1 MSDKILIVEDQVV
14 VQMGLEIL
22 LEQTFVGL
30 EVNFASSFSSALEHL
45 AREAVDIIILDIN
58 IPGGENS
65 KMIQKFRDLQPG
77 VKILVFTGL
86 EEEIY
91 AAHYLQAGA
100 DGFVSKIKDEKLLLT
115 MIGKMLSEGKFFK
128 KEEIN
133 EVLITNNFSELSASE
148 QRVMYLL
155 IQGKY
160 TKEIASDLNLKV
172 STISTYKSRIFEKL
186 NVGNVIDLIKR
197 VEIEKN
203 LN

>member
-1 MSDKILIVEDQVV
+1 MSEKILIVEDQVV

-115 MIGKMLSEGKFFK
+115 MIRKMLSEGKFFK

>member
-1 MSDKILIVEDQVV
+1 MGEKILVVEDQVV

-22 LEQTFVGL
+22 LEESFDDLRVD
-30 EVNFASSFSSALEHL
+30 FASSFASALDYL
-45 AREAVDIIILDIN
+45 AKEVVDLIILDIN

-65 KMIQKFRDLQPG
+65 KMIQKLRALQPA

-86 EEEIY
+86 EQEIY
-91 AAHYLQAGA
+91 ASHYLKAGA
-100 DGFVSKIKDEKLLLT
+100 DGFVSKINDENQLLT
-115 MIGKMLSEGKFFK
+115 AIGKILTEDKHFQ
-128 KEEIN
+128 KEKIKETLV
-133 EVLITNNFSELSASE
+133 ENNFPELSPSE

-155 IQGKY
+155 IEGKY

-186 NVGNVIDLIKR
+186 NVDNVIELIRK
-197 VEIEKN
+197 VEIHKN

>member
-1 MSDKILIVEDQVV
+1 
-14 VQMGLEIL
+14 
-22 LEQTFVGL
+22 
-30 EVNFASSFSSALEHL
+30 
-45 AREAVDIIILDIN
+45 
-58 IPGGENS
+58 
-65 KMIQKFRDLQPG
+65 
-77 VKILVFTGL
+77 
-86 EEEIY
+86 EIY

-115 MIGKMLSEGKFFK
+115 MIRKMLSEGKFFK